1 MPSTAGSPGK
11 SAPIAP
17 PLANA
22 TPLPADTPYP
32 GVMTLAVDATDIERG
47 IFRVK
52 QSIPFAG
59 PGPMTLLYPEWL
71 PGKHAPRGAIS
82 ELAGLTVS
90 ADGKPVRWTRDPLD
104 VYAFRLDV
112 PDGADMLTV
121 SFEFLSPVRAA
132 EGRIVMTPAMLN
144 VQWEQVSLYPAGHY
158 ARRIRVRPSITLPK
172 DWVGIAALDGAET
185 NRGTIRYGETDY
197 ETLIDSP
204 MFAGPHY
211 RKWDLGHNVS
221 LNVWADEAKF
231 LEAKPEHIA
240 AHRALVS
247 EAVALFGSKPFDRYE
262 FLLGLTDELGGIGL
276 EHHRSS
282 ENTRAE
288 DYFTKWEENGWER
301 GLLPHELVHS
311 WNGKYRRPAGLWTPD
326 YRTPMQTNLLWVYE
340 GQTSYW
346 DLVLGARS
354 GLQTTDMVLGEWA
367 RAAANYA
374 LQPGR
379 QWRSVEDTAFD
390 PITAARKPKPF
401 ASWQRREDYYVE
413 GSLVW
418 LEADMT
424 IRELTRGKRSLDDF
438 ARSFFGG
445 RDGDWGQ
452 RTFDFGEVVAALNA
466 VAPYDW
472 ANFLDQRIRTPGQA
486 PPLAGFEKGG
496 YTLIYREEPNIHDRQ
511 REAGTNSLDL
521 SFSLGLTLDKDGV
534 VSDVIWNGIA
544 FAADIVNGA
553 KIVAVNGRDYSNER
567 MKEAIT
573 LAKTSGTLD
582 LLIARGG
589 RYRSVTLNYKDGL
602 RYPHLVK
609 NGNSEGLIDRL
620 LKPISG

>member
-1 MPSTAGSPGK
+1 
-11 SAPIAP
+11 
-17 PLANA
+17 
-22 TPLPADTPYP
+22 
-32 GVMTLAVDATDIERG
+32 
-47 IFRVK
+47 
-52 QSIPFAG
+52 
-59 PGPMTLLYPEWL
+59 
-71 PGKHAPRGAIS
+71 
-82 ELAGLTVS
+82 
-90 ADGKPVRWTRDPLD
+90 
-104 VYAFRLDV
+104 
-112 PDGADMLTV
+112 
-121 SFEFLSPVRAA
+121 
-132 EGRIVMTPAMLN
+132 
-144 VQWEQVSLYPAGHY
+144 
-158 ARRIRVRPSITLPK
+158 
-172 DWVGIAALDGAET
+172 
-185 NRGTIRYGETDY
+185 
-197 ETLIDSP
+197 
-204 MFAGPHY
+204 
-211 RKWDLGHNVS
+211 
-221 LNVWADEAKF
+221 
-231 LEAKPEHIA
+231 
-240 AHRALVS
+240 
-247 EAVALFGSKPFDRYE
+247 
-262 FLLGLTDELGGIGL
+262 
-276 EHHRSS
+276 
-282 ENTRAE
+282 
-288 DYFTKWEENGWER
+288 
-301 GLLPHELVHS
+301 LVHS

-354 GLQTTDMVLGEWA
+354 GLQTADMVLGEWA
-367 RAAANYA
+367 RAAASYA

-390 PITAARKPKPF
+390 PIAAARKPKPF

-452 RTFDFGEVVAALNA
+452 RTYGFGDVVAALNA

-472 ANFLDQRIRTPGQA
+472 ASFLDQRIRTPGQA

-511 REAGTNSLDL
+511 REMGTNSLDL

-534 VSDVIWNGIA
+534 VTDVIWNGIG

-553 KIVAVNGRDYSNER
+553 KIVAVNGRDYSAER